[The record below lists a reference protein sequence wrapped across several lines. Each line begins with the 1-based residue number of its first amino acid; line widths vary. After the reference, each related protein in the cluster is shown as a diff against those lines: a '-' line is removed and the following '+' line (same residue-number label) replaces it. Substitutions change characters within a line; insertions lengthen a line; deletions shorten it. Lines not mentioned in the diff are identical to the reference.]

1 MAYRVFEKIR
11 IILEMIKFPHTVF
24 ALPFAIAGVILAADG
39 IPSWNK
45 LFWVIVAMVG
55 ARSGVFG
62 LNRLID
68 KKIDAKN
75 PRTMNRALPRGLIR
89 EREVVGFVIF
99 SFLLFLLA
107 AFMLNPLCVKLYPVA
122 LTILFVYSF
131 MKRFTWATHLVLGLA
146 IGIAPVGAWIAIS
159 GNIRAPALILSLAV
173 ISWVAGFDIIY
184 ACQDVDFDR
193 KSGLYSIPQWL
204 GIKRSLKVAMCFHL
218 VTVILLILLY
228 FYSNLS
234 FIYLI
239 GVAITLILLIYEH
252 SIISEADLS
261 RIGIA
266 FFNVN
271 AVVSISILFFI
282 FIDRLV
288 L

>member
-1 MAYRVFEKIR
+1 MAYRVFEKIQ

-24 ALPFAIAGVILAADG
+24 ALPFAIAGAILAADG

-45 LFWVIVAMVG
+45 LSWVIVAMVG

-131 MKRFTWATHLVLGLA
+131 MKRITWATHLVLGLA

-184 ACQDVDFDR
+184 ACQDTDFDR
-193 KSGLYSIPQWL
+193 QSGLHSIPQWL
-204 GIKRSLKVAMCFHL
+204 GIKRGLKVAMCFHL
-218 VTVILLILLY
+218 FTVILLILLY

>member
-24 ALPFAIAGVILAADG
+24 ALPFAIAGAILAADG

-45 LFWVIVAMVG
+45 LSWVIVAMVG

-75 PRTMNRALPRGLIR
+75 PRTMNRALPKGLIR
-89 EREVVGFVIF
+89 EREVIGFIIF

-122 LTILFVYSF
+122 LTILFLYSF